1 MAPTAASEEEA
12 PPLCLG
18 PVREA
23 IDEACWA
30 VALRRADTGQRLCW
44 GARVT
49 PHLVVTSASCAA
61 RISSLGVAKMW
72 AWLPAEKGNATLVS
86 AVVHDHY
93 HAAPH
98 LALNDVGKQFP
109 HSFLLLL
116 QICFALL
123 DRTGDAKGL

>member
-1 MAPTAASEEEA
+1 VAPPQQQTEEEEA

-23 IDEACWA
+23 LHEACWA
-30 VALRRADTGQRLCW
+30 VALRRADSGQRVCW

-49 PHLVVTSASCAA
+49 PHLVVTSASCAV
-61 RISSLGVAKMW
+61 RISSLGVAKVW
-72 AWLPAEKGNATLVS
+72 AWLPAQGANATLAA

-98 LALNDVGKQFP
+98 LALNDVGEYRLHP
-109 HSFLLLL
+109 APLSSPPST
-116 QICFALL
+116 A
-123 DRTGDAKGL
+123 